1 MILGIFS
8 QQNDTLQQQGVGF
21 FYRSAFKQNVK
32 GELKTLQQWLG
43 SDRDPR
49 SLYTPLETRE
59 KQYLD

>member
-1 MILGIFS
+1 
-8 QQNDTLQQQGVGF
+8 LQQQGVGF
-21 FYRSAFKQNVK
+21 FYPSAFKQNVK